1 MSTMVSTLASPA
13 VAAKK
18 PGFSEPEFVTRA
30 KQGDEQAFAVLF
42 EMHKKRVYSL
52 CFLMTGDATEAE
64 DLTQE
69 AFITVFRK
77 LHTFRG
83 DAAFSTWLYRVAYN
97 TVLMRL
103 RKKDTKQ
110 VSLDEPVRL
119 ESSYVRRD
127 FGRHDSQLVGTVDR
141 MALARA
147 ISELPAGCRMIF
159 LLHEVEGYE
168 HHEIARLLHCSIGNS
183 KSQLHKAKMKL
194 RESMLAEQ
202 RKQKNGNV
210 RTVETDLMDVSRT
223 PLAPWE
229 ILVGGEGSRG

>member
-1 MSTMVSTLASPA
+1 VSTMTSTVVNPA
-13 VAAKK
+13 VAVKK
-18 PGFSEPEFVTRA
+18 AFSEPEFVTRA
-30 KQGDEQAFAVLF
+30 KQGDEQAFALLF

-103 RKKDTKQ
+103 RKKDNKQ

-147 ISELPAGCRMIF
+147 ISNLPAGCRMIF

-194 RESMLAEQ
+194 RESMLAERRRSQ
-202 RKQKNGNV
+202 EKGGAQTG
-210 RTVETDLMDVSRT
+210 EEELMDVSRT
-223 PLAPWE
+223 PLSPWE
-229 ILVGGEGSRG
+229 ILVGGETSR